1 MMLSAD
7 KVLSVLGVVFIA
19 LALGIKAVPSTYG
32 IFVGARVYRLD
43 SRCFWIVLA
52 IGLGLVAV
60 AILRIIARK
69 STV

>member
-1 MMLSAD
+1 MMLSD
-7 KVLSVLGVVFIA
+7 KILSVLGVVFIA
-19 LALGIKAVPSTYG
+19 LALVIKAVPSTYG
-32 IFVGARVYRLD
+32 IFVGTRVYRLE
-43 SRCFWIVLA
+43 RGFWIVLA

>member
-1 MMLSAD
+1 MMLSD

-32 IFVGARVYRLD
+32 IFVGARVYRLE
-43 SRCFWIVLA
+43 RGFWIVLA